1 MGSGVS
7 SFVKSLTSAPAI
19 WTDEELEENARI
31 QKSDKLAIDYIVA
44 HIYHDIPIRYGKKSV
59 DPRSPMWIEISP
71 QVQVDAIHNEGEI
84 DLKMLSTVPS
94 GMIVDYKGNIQAFFT
109 NIDVSY
115 TFHVSD
121 IIKVNMFRESS
132 KSKSIITIPAPPSL
146 QHADTTSI
154 LLKWVLP
161 FPPGVTTKVEIYYTS
176 SLDIEC
182 ADNTTA
188 TPSSP
193 SRKGT
198 NESKVEVN
206 MRNRWLLLVTKS
218 WDFRNFSTY
227 KLEELSPG
235 VGFYFRI
242 RYKCC
247 YGWSEFSEPSKY
259 IKTLPSV
266 PEPPLAV
273 ISGAILSDSVQLFW
287 SLPLKDNGA
296 PITDYIL
303 QGRGVG
309 DEFVELYKG
318 PLRSHLALNLHPE
331 FAYSFRV
338 AALNE
343 VGLSEFSQ
351 FLSIKTPPRGGARK
365 KATLDET
372 QTELALQ
379 FAEAWTEC
387 WDPKTEQYFYFNKIT
402 GTRQLEKPVC
412 LVELEENKPSVL
424 TDVGIERVV
433 ITTASNRILSS
444 VEKEKQFR
452 VKRYRIIRALRKE
465 TGRGTGRTSLAASA
479 STPNVMAVSTSS
491 PVVSSHDDA
500 DIPDS
505 GSPSRKIEP
514 LLMQLNRGTIL
525 FDGYMKLVNVS
536 KGDLINKRLRVQFE
550 GEDGIDSGG
559 IAKEGLLLLSKE
571 ALHYGGPKHRGW
583 LRNLSETDTNSKRSS
598 SFDSS
603 GRIYFSE
610 TEKLKAS
617 PPVTSSVSCT
627 LSELSVSKLQER
639 KITGAEYGYFLGRLI
654 GKSLYD
660 RQLLDVPLSQ
670 LLLRQILGQVNREDS
685 EETTGDYVKNK
696 DTNGVLKE
704 IRLLDPSLGK
714 SLQWMLEN
722 TIDNILFETFSVTI
736 ENEDVG
742 IDSKTAS
749 KVIALCPNGLTRDV
763 TDENKWE
770 YASLL
775 AKWKTTYAV
784 SALLEPFLKGFYE
797 LIPLKILQENQL
809 TFEELDEMLNGKA
822 AVDIEELRAY
832 VMYQGN
838 KDFDEKHEAVVWFWQ
853 IIRECD
859 DSNKRNIIKF
869 FTGSTRVPLDGY
881 DPPLNITQGVDMVED
896 SLPRAHT
903 CFNQLVLPAYSSYT
917 LMKEK
922 ILFAIEN
929 TEGFELA

>member
-7 SFVKSLTSAPAI
+7 SFVKSLTSAPVI

-31 QKSDKLAIDYIVA
+31 LKSDKVAIDYIVT

-84 DLKMLSTVPS
+84 DLKMLNTVPS
-94 GMIVDYKGNIQAFFT
+94 GMIVDYKGNVQAFFT

-115 TFHVSD
+115 TFHVND
-121 IIKVNMFRESS
+121 IIKVNLFKEST
-132 KSKSIITIPAPPSL
+132 KSKSVITIPAPPSL

-161 FPPGVTTKVEIYYTS
+161 FPPGVATKIEIYYTS
-176 SLDIEC
+176 SLDIDTC
-182 ADNTTA
+182 INSSDS
-188 TPSSP
+188 PSSP
-193 SRKGT
+193 SRKGNNDT
-198 NESKVEVN
+198 KIEAGLK
-206 MRNRWLLLVTKS
+206 NRWLLLVTKS
-218 WDFRNFSTY
+218 WDLRNFNTY
-227 KLEELSPG
+227 KLEELLPG

-259 IKTLPSV
+259 IKTLPSA

-273 ISGAILSDSVQLFW
+273 ISGAILSDSVQIFW

-296 PITDYIL
+296 PITDYML
-303 QGRGVG
+303 QGRAVG
-309 DEFVELYKG
+309 DEFVELYRG
-318 PLRSHLALNLHPE
+318 PWRSHLALNLHPE

-343 VGLSEFSQ
+343 VGISEFSQ
-351 FLSIKTPPRGGARK
+351 LLSIKTPPRTGARK

-372 QTELALQ
+372 QTELAMQ

-402 GTRQLEKPVC
+402 GTRQLEKPEC
-412 LVELEENKPSVL
+412 LLELEENSPS
-424 TDVGIERVV
+424 TINDTGKGISIITSTV
-433 ITTASNRILSS
+433 ISP

-452 VKRYRIIRALRKE
+452 VKRYRIIRALRKDV
-465 TGRGTGRTSLAASA
+465 GRSAGRSSLATSASA
-479 STPNVMAVSTSS
+479 PNVISTDISS
-491 PVVSSHDDA
+491 PVVSHDDT
-500 DIPDS
+500 DTV
-505 GSPSRKIEP
+505 GSPSRKVDP
-514 LLMQLNRGTIL
+514 LIMQLNRETIL
-525 FDGYMKLVNVS
+525 FDGYIKLFNTT
-536 KGDLINKRLRVQFE
+536 KGDLINKRLRIQFE

-571 ALHYGGPKHRGW
+571 ALFYGGPKYRGW
-583 LRNLSETDTNSKRSS
+583 LRTLGEINNSDKKNVN
-598 SFDSS
+598 FDSS
-603 GRIYFSE
+603 GRIYF
-610 TEKLKAS
+610 TEVENVNKNMN
-617 PPVTSSVSCT
+617 VVGGVGCT
-627 LSELSVSKLQER
+627 LSELSVSKLQECR
-639 KITGAEYGYFLGRLI
+639 MTGPDFSYFLGRLI

-670 LLLRQILGQVNREDS
+670 LLLRHILGQINR
-685 EETTGDYVKNK
+685 GDNDDALIESVKKK

-704 IRLLDPSLGK
+704 IRLLDPTLCK
-714 SLQWMLEN
+714 SLQWMLDN
-722 TIDNILFETFSVTI
+722 IIDNILFETFSVTVDGDDAAG
-736 ENEDVG
+736 NDGNRV
-742 IDSKTAS
+742 SRT
-749 KVIALCPNGLTRDV
+749 IALCPNGLTREV

-784 SALLEPFLKGFYE
+784 GALLEPFLKGFYE
-797 LIPLKILQENQL
+797 LIPLKVLQDNQL

-832 VMYQGN
+832 VVYQGN
-838 KDFDEKHEAVVWFWQ
+838 KDFDDKHEVVVWFWQ

-859 DSNKRNIIKF
+859 DNKKRNVLKF
-869 FTGSTRVPLDGY
+869 FTGSSRVPLDGY

-903 CFNQLVLPAYSSYT
+903 CFNQLVLPGYSSYT

-922 ILFAIEN
+922 VLFAIEN
-929 TEGFELA
+929 TEGFALA